1 MIFSL
6 ESVAGAFVAVVGVGR
21 KGATGRGDERP
32 EGMLVRQATSV
43 LRCFAAAGASRV
55 GLAHLRAPSILERSP
70 GVRLPAGAVCF
81 FDRSRAAAKRFC

>member
-1 MIFSL
+1 MHLLQLS
-6 ESVAGAFVAVVGVGR
+6 ESAEKER
-21 KGATGRGDERP
+21 PDEGDERP

-55 GLAHLRAPSILERSP
+55 GLAHLRAPSILKRSP